1 MSDRIAR
8 LRNRMAA
15 TGCDLVAVG
24 PTSHMR
30 WLCGADPHG
39 DERPVLL
46 LVSQAHA
53 GFLIPAL
60 NADSVRQATDLPFET
75 WSDDAGPSEALA
87 RLLARCELGQDP
99 AVAVDEAMR
108 ADFALTLLDAL
119 ENPRR
124 RFCDETIG
132 WLRARK
138 EPGELDLLRASAAL
152 NDRAMVAG
160 FAALR
165 TGITEAEVADV
176 IAAVYA
182 AEGATPA
189 FTIVAFGSNGAFPH
203 HHTGPTTL
211 ELETQVLIDTGC
223 VLRGYPSDMTR
234 CAWFGASPSA
244 AFAEVSGLVRRA
256 LEAGIAAAR
265 PGATAGEVD
274 AAARGVIAAGGHG
287 PRFLHRTGHGLG
299 VDVHEP
305 PWIAAGSDTVLAE
318 GMVFSVEPG
327 VYLPGEFGV
336 RIEDVVVVGADGAG
350 PLGRAPREP
359 GIISEDAARRSG

>member
-8 LRNRMAA
+8 LRDRMAA

-46 LVSQAHA
+46 LVSRAHA
-53 GFLIPAL
+53 GFLMPAL

-87 RLLARCELGQDP
+87 RLLARCDLGPDP
-99 AVAVDEAMR
+99 VVAVDEAMR

-119 ENPRR
+119 GGPRR
-124 RFCDETIG
+124 TFCAETVG

-138 EPGELDLLRASAAL
+138 EAAEIAALRASAAL
-152 NDRAMVAG
+152 NDRAMSAA

-165 TGITEAEVADV
+165 DGITEAEVAAA
-176 IAAVYA
+176 IHAVYDKG
-182 AEGATPA
+182 GATPA
-189 FTIVAFGSNGAFPH
+189 FTIVAFGPNGAFPH
-203 HHTGPTTL
+203 HHTGSTRLTPDMP
-211 ELETQVLIDTGC
+211 VLIDTGC
-223 VLRGYPSDMTR
+223 VLNGYPSDMTR
-234 CAWFGASPSA
+234 CGWFGDSPSP
-244 AFAEVSGLVRRA
+244 AFAEVADVVGRA
-256 LEAGIAAAR
+256 LQAGIAAAR
-265 PGATAGEVD
+265 PGASAGDVD
-274 AAARGVIAAGGHG
+274 RAARGVIEAAGFG
-287 PRFLHRTGHGLG
+287 PRFVHRTGHGLG

-305 PWIAAGSDTVLAE
+305 PWIAAGSDTVLEA

-327 VYLPGEFGV
+327 IYLPGDFGI
-336 RIEDVVVVGADGAG
+336 RIEDVVVVEADGAKA
-350 PLGRAPREP
+350 LGHHPRDAVQVP
-359 GIISEDAARRSG
+359 GRRVA